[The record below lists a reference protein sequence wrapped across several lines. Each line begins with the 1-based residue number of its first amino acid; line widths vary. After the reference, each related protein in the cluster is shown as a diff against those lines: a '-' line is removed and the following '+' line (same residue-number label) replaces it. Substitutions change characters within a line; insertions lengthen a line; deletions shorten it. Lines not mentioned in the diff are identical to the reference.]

1 MGWIVFTHLPIMPLI
16 FKFRLKN
23 IFFMK
28 AAFVTSS
35 DPSNVQAW
43 SGSIFYMLQAIQ
55 NAGIITFTIG
65 NLKEG
70 DWNLSKF
77 KKLLYLI
84 VSKKNYLRN
93 RELLI
98 CKNYASQINK
108 RLVSSEY
115 DFIFSP
121 GTLELAHLKS
131 DKPIVIWTDATFAG
145 MLNFYPEFT
154 NLASETIRNG
164 HRLEQMTLSKCR
176 LAIYSSEW
184 AANSAISNY
193 QIDPDKVKVVP
204 FGANINSNRDSSDII
219 KLVDN
224 KSFDTCKLL
233 FIGVDWN
240 RKGGDFVLDIAKRLN
255 ASGLR
260 TELHVVGCK
269 PPFNSPSFVI
279 THGFISKK
287 TEQGRK
293 RIDKLFSEAHFLVLP
308 TKAECFGVVFPEAN
322 SFGLPCLATNVGG
335 IKTAIR
341 DGINGWTFPLGASA
355 EIYCD
360 KIKLLMSSKDDYKRF
375 SARCFQEYTER
386 INWDS
391 SGVMVSN
398 LIKQYCI

>member
-1 MGWIVFTHLPIMPLI
+1 
-16 FKFRLKN
+16 
-23 IFFMK
+23 MK

-154 NLASETIRNG
+154 
-164 HRLEQMTLSKCR
+164 
-176 LAIYSSEW
+176 
-184 AANSAISNY
+184 
-193 QIDPDKVKVVP
+193 
-204 FGANINSNRDSSDII
+204 
-219 KLVDN
+219 KLV
-224 KSFDTCKLL
+224 
-233 FIGVDWN
+233 
-240 RKGGDFVLDIAKRLN
+240 
-255 ASGLR
+255 
-260 TELHVVGCK
+260 
-269 PPFNSPSFVI
+269 
-279 THGFISKK
+279 
-287 TEQGRK
+287 
-293 RIDKLFSEAHFLVLP
+293 
-308 TKAECFGVVFPEAN
+308 
-322 SFGLPCLATNVGG
+322 
-335 IKTAIR
+335 
-341 DGINGWTFPLGASA
+341 
-355 EIYCD
+355 
-360 KIKLLMSSKDDYKRF
+360 
-375 SARCFQEYTER
+375 
-386 INWDS
+386 
-391 SGVMVSN
+391 
-398 LIKQYCI
+398 